1 MQVFTCLGS
10 CPLLDNNLHLL
21 ETLFQPSTGLRLF
34 AVPTVNSR
42 YVVPFH
48 WNYYSYFFGSGEQK
62 AIQAMELILCILF
75 DQYRIANERAC
86 SKYISL
92 LSFAPKNDASKN
104 AAFEMAQESI
114 RISFLLQL
122 QKAWWF
128 IESWVNFHSLNF
140 CLYSVCI
147 LAYWYCNKY
156 PCALLLW
163 TNMRQI
169 FSFVEKV

>member
-1 MQVFTCLGS
+1 MVPFFL
-10 CPLLDNNLHLL
+10 
-21 ETLFQPSTGLRLF
+21 LRLF

-62 AIQAMELILCILF
+62 ATQAMELLLCILF
-75 DQYRIANERAC
+75 DQYRIANEWAC

-104 AAFEMAQESI
+104 TAFEMAQESI

-122 QKAWWF
+122 QSMMVYKELNEF
-128 IESWVNFHSLNF
+128 SLF
-140 CLYSVCI
+140 EFLSLQCMYFSLLVLQCT
-147 LAYWYCNKY
+147 YCFELTCTN
-156 PCALLLW
+156 LLLC
-163 TNMRQI
+163 
-169 FSFVEKV
+169 